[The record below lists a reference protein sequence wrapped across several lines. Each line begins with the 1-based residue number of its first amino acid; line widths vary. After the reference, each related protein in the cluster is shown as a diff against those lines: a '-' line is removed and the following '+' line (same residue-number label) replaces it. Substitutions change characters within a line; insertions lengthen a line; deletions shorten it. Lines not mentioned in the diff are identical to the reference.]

1 MERIFSIFIIV
12 VCVVIILYLFFTLLK
27 NKMKEDKEMKKYF
40 ILKEAKTGDGKNFLD
55 CPLGCD
61 RGICKTKDSKN
72 MNHCQY
78 NFQCQYCEDRNTHQ
92 FYVGANFEN
101 EQKIIPTYS
110 QKEIRSED
118 VFPLNKDIQN
128 NNEYI
133 KQLNKKIREGNEG
146 RM

>member
-1 MERIFSIFIIV
+1 MPTQS
-12 VCVVIILYLFFTLLK
+12 
-27 NKMKEDKEMKKYF
+27 KYY
-40 ILKEAKTGDGKNFLD
+40 
-55 CPLGCD
+55 
-61 RGICKTKDSKN
+61 
-72 MNHCQY
+72 Y

-133 KQLNKKIREGNEG
+133 KQLNKKIREGNEQ